1 VAELPGKLA
10 KQPLAALVRERLR
23 VLFDELGSHRSPD
36 LYRRVMGEVER
47 ALIVEALEQSRG
59 SKKAAAEILG
69 IHRNTLSARMRKLAI
84 SPPAKGGGGSRPARA
99 GRE

>member
-1 VAELPGKLA
+1 MGEVTGKLA

-23 VLFDELGSHRSPD
+23 VLFDELGSHRTPD

-47 ALIVEALEQSRG
+47 ALIIEALERSMG
-59 SKKAAAEILG
+59 SKKGAAEILG

-84 SPPAKGGGGSRPARA
+84 SPPGKGGRRA
-99 GRE
+99 AP